1 MASFDP
7 VMLLLVLLLYIWFM
21 MGQVRMYAE
30 SGAFFM
36 MGDCGRPALGH
47 WGVLVGLFS
56 YMLMPWLYTS
66 GMSTTALMTCYFLGY
81 MVLDGLPLLVP
92 AMESMGVG
100 VYRVA
105 NKTKTDVKDLFKAV
119 AIATIVFLVVYPI
132 WMTILGHIIID
143 FPVGLTNIPTVY
155 NGINTSSLAGVAWEI
170 SYNPQ
175 GVMNWYNAYPMDF
188 FGKVI
193 AGIAVGVVLTLMR
206 DRWSW
211 VRISVAGLA
220 LGIFFGEQIWAATI
234 IALIAKFLTLRVG
247 GAKLYEEKGMP
258 IALGFFFGYMAA
270 VFILIFCMVPVWYMT
285 FKFPYN
291 QWLYLKP

>member
-1 MASFDP
+1 M
-7 VMLLLVLLLYIWFM
+7 
-21 MGQVRMYAE
+21 
-30 SGAFFM
+30 
-36 MGDCGRPALGH
+36 
-47 WGVLVGLFS
+47 
-56 YMLMPWLYTS
+56 
-66 GMSTTALMTCYFLGY
+66 
-81 MVLDGLPLLVP
+81 
-92 AMESMGVG
+92 
-100 VYRVA
+100 
-105 NKTKTDVKDLFKAV
+105 
-119 AIATIVFLVVYPI
+119 
-132 WMTILGHIIID
+132 
-143 FPVGLTNIPTVY
+143 FPVGLSNIATVY

-188 FGKVI
+188 WGKVI
-193 AGIAVGVVLTLMR
+193 AGVVVGVVLTLMR

-270 VFILIFCMVPVWYMT
+270 VFILLLCMVPIWYLT

-291 QWLYLKP
+291 MWGYGRP